1 MKKPVYILSA
11 IPKGN
16 SKLKNIFEFGKNSV
30 QELLEH
36 PGQLRPMGWD
46 LNTGDSARIEKG
58 EFLEVRNGER
68 KLIHLYEDGTLI
80 LFAAADETFLGWGPR
95 DIPFYEDACLNVLA
109 VTELTYNF
117 VDFYT
122 KLIQFFTSVPQ
133 EISFRMKLK
142 DAFLDNSHKLYIIP
156 RELNTIGYGF
166 PSQKHEVREIE
177 VEEIIAVDPK
187 ILLDSPQHITYKLIR
202 KLYLLFNVPENE
214 IPYTIKDEKERRII
228 DIQKIRDIR

>member
-1 MKKPVYILSA
+1 MKRPIYILSA
-11 IPKGN
+11 IPKEN
-16 SKLKNIFEFGKNSV
+16 IKLKNIFEFGKNSV
-30 QELLEH
+30 QELLEN

-46 LNTGDSARIEKG
+46 LNTKDNARIEKG

-68 KLIHLYEDGTLI
+68 KLIRLYEDGTLI

-95 DIPFYEDACLNVLA
+95 DLPFNEDARLNVLA
-109 VTELTYNF
+109 ITELTYNF

-156 RELNTIGYGF
+156 REVNTMEY
-166 PSQKHEVREIE
+166 EIPFKKCE
-177 VEEIIAVDPK
+177 AKSSEIEEIISVK
-187 ILLDSPQHITYKLIR
+187 REELLDSPQYIAYRLIR
-202 KLYLLFNVPENE
+202 KMYFLFNIPENE
-214 IPYTIKDEKERRII
+214 IPYTLKDKKDRRVIDVEKIKKA
-228 DIQKIRDIR
+228 